1 MLVDRANIINNI
13 LTGIKITTT
22 IILGVQVEIIIH
34 GVQEG
39 LEMVQIEEILKIP
52 LEKQKIDLAI
62 LNLVADVTF
71 QYL

>member
-13 LTGIKITTT
+13 LTGIKITTI
-22 IILGVQVEIIIH
+22 IILGDQVEITTL

-39 LEMVQIEEILKIP
+39 LETVQIEEILKIP

-62 LNLVADVTF
+62 LNLAADVTF

>member
-13 LTGIKITTT
+13 STGIIITTT
-22 IILGVQVEIIIH
+22 IILGDQVEIITL

-39 LEMVQIEEILKIP
+39 PETAQIEEILKIP

-62 LNLVADVTF
+62 LNLVEGVIF